1 MVKKYLRKWLGIDEL
16 EKKMQINLKSY
27 NMLAESLQDEVRKL
41 KDVLETDIYI
51 LGELEKTFVKVT
63 ENNEDSTNG
72 KI

>member
-1 MVKKYLRKWLGIDEL
+1 
-16 EKKMQINLKSY
+16 MQINLKSY

-63 ENNEDSTNG
+63 EKNEDSTNG